1 MNAFVDAAAFPF
13 RLLLPETI
21 LAGGLLA
28 TLLTSLGKGPAS
40 RKLAALFAAAAAIG
54 AFVASLGAGTG
65 AVGTTI
71 AGSGIADALG
81 GAFVDRTIAMLRVD
95 GLATFVRPAITAL
108 LALCVFAR
116 TIDRDDA
123 NDGEAWH
130 ACTLGI
136 GLGAL
141 LVTSAANTIPM
152 WLGLELVSLG
162 SYALAAWRGGD
173 RRAAEAGMK
182 YVLFGGAATG
192 LMLFGTSHLYGLTG
206 HLDFAG
212 IGHVLGQGASPATA
226 AALCL
231 AAVGA
236 AYKLTVVPF
245 HVYAPDV
252 YQGAPPTSVAVVATL
267 PKLAAGAVLL
277 RALPLVL
284 PANVAP
290 PATAAAG
297 LAIVAFVS
305 LGVGAVMATVQRD
318 ARRILAFSG
327 IGHGGTA
334 VLAMAALPGGTNAS
348 ASASATLLQLLAY
361 AVAAFGAFACLGI
374 LERDTNST
382 DLDALRG
389 AGRRRPWTT
398 AALCLFLASL
408 VGIPPLAGFLAK
420 WAVVAAAVKAGP
432 WPIAAVGA
440 LLVTTAVFAFAY
452 LRIVR
457 AAVLTA
463 PANETPRQAPPWPA
477 TLALVVAAIVVI
489 GLGLWLDVLAVLA
502 HELAP

>member
-1 MNAFVDAAAFPF
+1 MTAFAETAAFPF

-28 TLLTSLGKGPAS
+28 TLLTSLGKGPAW
-40 RKLAALFAAAAAIG
+40 RKLAATIAAAAAIG
-54 AFVASLGAGTG
+54 AFVASLDAGAG

-71 AGSGIADALG
+71 AGDS
-81 GAFVDRTIAMLRVD
+81 FVDHTVAMLRVD
-95 GLATFVRPAITAL
+95 AIATIVRPAITAL

-116 TIDRDDA
+116 SIDRDDA
-123 NDGEAWH
+123 GDGEAWH

-290 PATAAAG
+290 PGTAAAG

-305 LGVGAVMATVQRD
+305 LAVGAVMATVQRD

-334 VLAMAALPGGTNAS
+334 VLAMAAMPGATSGGA
-348 ASASATLLQLLAY
+348 ASATLLQLLAY
-361 AVAAFGAFACLGI
+361 AAAAFGAFVCLGI

-382 DLDALRG
+382 DLEALRG

-398 AALCLFLASL
+398 GALCLFLASL

-420 WAVVAAAVKAGP
+420 WAVIAAAVAAGP
-432 WPIAAVGA
+432 WPFAAVGA

-457 AAVLTA
+457 AAVLTEPAHEIPCA
-463 PANETPRQAPPWPA
+463 PPPWPA
-477 TLALVVAAIVVI
+477 TLAVVVAALVVL
-489 GLGLWLDVLAVLA
+489 GLGLWLDVLAVLTR
-502 HELAP
+502 ELAS